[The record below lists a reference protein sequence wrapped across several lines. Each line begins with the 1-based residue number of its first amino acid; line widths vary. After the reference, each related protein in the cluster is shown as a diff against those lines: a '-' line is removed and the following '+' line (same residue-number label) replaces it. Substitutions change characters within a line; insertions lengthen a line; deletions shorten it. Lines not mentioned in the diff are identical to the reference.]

1 MIIWY
6 TVMENL
12 ILSIEMLRINCI
24 LFLISITD
32 DYMIVRWKNA
42 LYYTVF
48 FITWW
53 FTPIIS
59 REWFMFEFICLVFI
73 RSLRHG
79 RCMNKNYYSGCL
91 TINALYFKAWWCMRK
106 QPKFSISINKSLKLF
121 RYGHTGC
128 KA

>member
-32 DYMIVRWKNA
+32 DYMIERWKNA

-48 FITWW
+48 FITW
-53 FTPIIS
+53 
-59 REWFMFEFICLVFI
+59 
-73 RSLRHG
+73 
-79 RCMNKNYYSGCL
+79 
-91 TINALYFKAWWCMRK
+91 
-106 QPKFSISINKSLKLF
+106 
-121 RYGHTGC
+121 
-128 KA
+128 